1 MRPALNTGLPRE
13 CAVSC
18 ILRARGGGFDLWHI
32 FMGKL
37 AIMSYIAS
45 ISVREA
51 DISQEEIIASAHKL
65 IFGSFSRKDGGD
77 PVRIL
82 PVPDDER
89 DEFGIVEID
98 VAQSREPERLDL
110 LKKVFMK
117 LCAETNW
124 GMELDWDGVEVV
136 LPGDFEYLRRPSGT
150 SNPVVFDS
158 YSDEEQDNP
167 HWERRT

>member
-1 MRPALNTGLPRE
+1 
-13 CAVSC
+13 
-18 ILRARGGGFDLWHI
+18 
-32 FMGKL
+32 MGK
-37 AIMSYIAS
+37 AAVMSYIAS
-45 ISVREA
+45 ISVREV
-51 DISQEEIIASAHKL
+51 DISQEEIIMSAHKL

-117 LCAETNW
+117 LCAETTW
-124 GMELDWDGVEVV
+124 GMELDWDGVEAV

-150 SNPVVFDS
+150 SNPVPFDP
-158 YSDEEQDNP
+158 YADEELDNAY
-167 HWERRT
+167 WQARLVARA

>member
-1 MRPALNTGLPRE
+1 
-13 CAVSC
+13 
-18 ILRARGGGFDLWHI
+18 
-32 FMGKL
+32 
-37 AIMSYIAS
+37 MSYIAS
-45 ISVREA
+45 ISVREV
-51 DISQEEIIASAHKL
+51 DISQEEIIMSAHKL

-124 GMELDWDGVEVV
+124 GMELDWDGVKAV

-150 SNPVVFDS
+150 SNPVPFDP
-158 YSDEEQDNP
+158 YADEELDNAY
-167 HWERRT
+167 WQARLVARA